1 LLSLRRGGKVNR
13 ILTGVGIG
21 LAGIGLI
28 ILVIFGMKNLGNNVD
43 VKPIEALIKDS
54 KLDEAKIIID
64 QIAEKKPDAK
74 ALGKIYFELA
84 GSYENKNDIVKA
96 RDLYQLILKKYQN
109 VENIS
114 EVQDKM
120 GKLNIAILF
129 SKAVTDKDMLYVI
142 EPGDTLINIAK
153 KFKTTVDLI
162 KMANSLK
169 SENIKARGKLK
180 ISKAKY
186 KILIDKSQNILTL
199 LSDDD
204 IIKVYRVSTGE
215 NNCTPVGNF
224 KIVNKII
231 DPVWYTEKAMVPA
244 ESPDNVLGSRWM
256 GFNLP
261 GYGIHGTV
269 SPEKIGQS
277 ATKGCV
283 RMINAE
289 VEELYKITP
298 VGTEVTIVD

>member
-1 LLSLRRGGKVNR
+1 VNR
-13 ILTGVGIG
+13 ILAGVGIG

-43 VKPIEALIKDS
+43 VKHIEALIKDS

-129 SKAVTDKDMLYVI
+129 SKVVTDKDTLYVI

-186 KILIDKSQNILTL
+186 KILVDKSQNILTL

-244 ESPDNVLGSRWM
+244 ESPDNVLGSRWI

-269 SPEKIGQS
+269 SPEKIGQQ

-289 VEELYKITP
+289 VEELYKIIP
-298 VGTEVTIVD
+298 IGTEVTITD

>member
-1 LLSLRRGGKVNR
+1 MKR

-21 LAGIGLI
+21 LAEIGLI
-28 ILVIFGMKNLGNNVD
+28 VLVIIGMKNLGNNVN

-54 KLDEAKIIID
+54 KLDEAKAVID

-96 RDLYQLILKKYQN
+96 RDIYQLILKKYQN

-114 EVQDKM
+114 DVQDKI

-129 SKAVTDKDMLYVI
+129 SKTITNKDVFYEV
-142 EPGDTLINIAK
+142 EPGDTLIRIAK
-153 KFKTTVDLI
+153 KFGTTVDLI

-169 SENIKARGKLK
+169 SENIKARAKLK

-186 KILIDKSQNILTL
+186 KILVDKSQNILTL

-269 SPEKIGQS
+269 SPEKIGQQ

-289 VEELYKITP
+289 VEELYKIIP
-298 VGTEVTIVD
+298 IGTEVTVAD

>member
-1 LLSLRRGGKVNR
+1 VNR

-21 LAGIGLI
+21 LTGIGLI
-28 ILVIFGMKNLGNNVD
+28 VLIVFGMKNLSNNVD
-43 VKPIEALIKDS
+43 VKPIGVLIKDS
-54 KLDEAKIIID
+54 KLDEAKVIMD

-74 ALGKIYFELA
+74 VLGKIYFELA
-84 GSYENKNDIVKA
+84 SSYENKNDIVKA
-96 RDLYQLILKKYQN
+96 RDIYQLILKRYQN

-114 EVQDKM
+114 DVQDKM

-129 SKAVTDKDMLYVI
+129 SKTITNKDVFYEV
-142 EPGDTLINIAK
+142 EPGNTLMSIAK
-153 KFKTTVDLI
+153 KFGTTVDLVKI
-162 KMANSLK
+162 ANSLK
-169 SENIKARGKLK
+169 SDNIKARAKLK

-204 IIKVYRVSTGE
+204 IVKVYRVSTGE
-215 NNCTPVGNF
+215 NNCTPIGNF

-269 SPEKIGQS
+269 SPEKIGEH

-289 VEELYKITP
+289 VEELYKIIP
-298 VGTEVTIVD
+298 IGTEVTIVD

>member
-1 LLSLRRGGKVNR
+1 VNR

-28 ILVIFGMKNLGNNVD
+28 VLVIFGMKNLGNNVD
-43 VKPIEALIKDS
+43 VKPIEALIKDG
-54 KLDEAKIIID
+54 KLDEAKAVID

-84 GSYENKNDIVKA
+84 GSYENKNDIAKA
-96 RDLYQLILKKYQN
+96 RDIYQLILEKYQN

-114 EVQDKM
+114 DVQDKM

-129 SKAVTDKDMLYVI
+129 SKTITNKDVFYEV
-142 EPGDTLINIAK
+142 EPGDTLTKIAK
-153 KFKTTVDLI
+153 KFGTTVDLI

-169 SENIKARGKLK
+169 SENIKARAKLK

-186 KILIDKSQNILTL
+186 KILVDKSQNILTL

-261 GYGIHGTV
+261 GYGIHGTI
-269 SPEKIGQS
+269 SPEKIGQQ
-277 ATKGCV
+277 ATKGCI

-289 VEELYKITP
+289 VEELYKIVP
-298 VGTEVTIVD
+298 AGTEVTIAD

>member
-1 LLSLRRGGKVNR
+1 MNR
-13 ILTGVGIG
+13 ILAGVGIG

-43 VKPIEALIKDS
+43 VKHIEALIKDS

-129 SKAVTDKDMLYVI
+129 SKVVTDKDTLYVI

-186 KILIDKSQNILTL
+186 KILVDKSQNILTL

-244 ESPDNVLGSRWM
+244 ESPDNVLGSRWI

-269 SPEKIGQS
+269 SPEKIGQQ

-289 VEELYKITP
+289 VEELYKIIP
-298 VGTEVTIVD
+298 IGTEVTITD

>member
-1 LLSLRRGGKVNR
+1 VNR

-129 SKAVTDKDMLYVI
+129 SKVVTDKDTLYVI

-186 KILIDKSQNILTL
+186 KILVDKSQNILTL

-269 SPEKIGQS
+269 SPEKIGQQ

-289 VEELYKITP
+289 VEELYKIVP